1 MKNKTILDRLKSGEI
16 IPHSDAGFAELGHV
30 CKEKRQLIR
39 KMNRATK
46 DEEIQEL
53 WEKITGQKMAEN
65 SCVFTPFHTNYGGNI
80 QLGEGV
86 FINHNCSFLD
96 LGGIRI
102 DNEVMIGPNVCLTSE
117 GHPIAPRQRQSMKT
131 APIHIKKNAWIGAN
145 ACILAGVT
153 VGQYSIVAAGAVV
166 TKDVP
171 DYVVVAGCPAKV
183 IKSIPKE

>member
-1 MKNKTILDRLKSGEI
+1 MKNKTIFDRIKSGEI
-16 IPHSDAGFAELGHV
+16 IPHADANYAEVGRV
-30 CKEKRQLIR
+30 CEKKRPLIR
-39 KMNRATK
+39 AMNRADK
-46 DEEIQEL
+46 DAEIQEI

-80 QLGEGV
+80 RLGEGV

-102 DNEVMIGPNVCLTSE
+102 DNGVMIGPNVCLTSE
-117 GHPIAPRQRQSMKT
+117 GHPVAPSQRQSMKA
-131 APIHIKKNAWIGAN
+131 APIHIKEHAWIGAN

-153 VGQYSIVAAGAVV
+153 VGRHAIVAAGAVV

-171 DYVVVAGCPAKV
+171 DYVVVGGCPAKV
-183 IKSIPKE
+183 IKSIPKV